1 MLKILHEDNHLIAV
15 NKPPGILVQ
24 ADRTGDRTMA
34 DWVKIYIKD
43 RYNKPGDVFLGI
55 VHRLDRPA
63 SGVAIFA
70 RTSKALERMNK
81 LFAERKIEKTYW
93 AVTSTRPRP
102 IEGSLKH
109 YILKDKEKNTVKA
122 FDTMSSRAKNAKLAT
137 LDYELIG
144 EIGHN
149 YLIKVN
155 LHSGRPHQIRAQ
167 FAKIGCPIKG
177 DVKYGY
183 PRPNQDGSIHLH
195 SRGLS
200 FIHPVKKE
208 PVKIIADPPEEQIWQ
223 LFEGVG
229 EGSTF

>member
-1 MLKILHEDNHLIAV
+1 MLEILHEDNHLIAV
-15 NKPPGILVQ
+15 NKPSGILVQ

-43 RYNKPGDVFLGI
+43 RYNKQGDVFLGI

-63 SGVAIFA
+63 SGVTVFA
-70 RTSKALERMNK
+70 RTSKALERMNR

-93 AVTSTRPRP
+93 AISSVRPNP

-109 YILKDKEKNTVKA
+109 YILKDKDKNVVKA

-144 EIGHN
+144 EIGTN
-149 YLIKVN
+149 YLLKVN

-167 FAKIGCPIKG
+167 LGKIGCPIKG

-183 PRPNQDGSIHLH
+183 PKLNQDGSIHLH
-195 SRGLS
+195 SRELS

-208 PVKIIADPPEEQIWQ
+208 PVKIIADPPDEQIWG
-223 LFEGVG
+223 LFEGVVG
-229 EGSTF
+229 EDKF